1 MSEML
6 SKRTPL
12 LLSRKMFEY
21 LEIYFAGYLE
31 NPENVTLNAYRKYFY
46 L

>member
-1 MSEML
+1 MSEMSL
-6 SKRTPL
+6 KITPF

-21 LEIYFAGYLE
+21 LEMYFAGYLE
-31 NPENVTLNAYRKYFY
+31 NTVNVTLKTYRKYFC